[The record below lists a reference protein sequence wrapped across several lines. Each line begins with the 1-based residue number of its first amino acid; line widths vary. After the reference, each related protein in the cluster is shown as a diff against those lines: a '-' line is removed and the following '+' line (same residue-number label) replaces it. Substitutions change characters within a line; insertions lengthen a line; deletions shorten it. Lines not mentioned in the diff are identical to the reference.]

1 MGHGE
6 VKEMD
11 VKIPDQVKEVLGKRG
26 IKEADV
32 DDVIKTAESSNKKL
46 LVKGT
51 AKIIAKKRI
60 GDVTIYAVY
69 ETDGLLKKHA
79 TLDTAYSHRMKLGG
93 IVNATDP
100 TNYVCASCNEPAMYG
115 HVEMEYMTVKR
126 NGPAVVCTKCKDSWV
141 EEYLATMTL
150 AAAEGLFEKKRA

>member
-6 VKEMD
+6 VKKMD

-26 IKEADV
+26 IKEADIE
-32 DDVIKTAESSNKKL
+32 DVVKTAESSNKKL
-46 LVKGT
+46 VVKGT
-51 AKIIAKKRI
+51 SKNIAKKVI
-60 GDVTIYAVY
+60 GNATIYAVY

-79 TLDTAYSHRMKLGG
+79 TLESAYSHRMSLGG

-100 TNYVCASCNEPAMYG
+100 TNYVCANCNQPAMYG

-141 EEYLATMTL
+141 EEFLATKTL